1 MYYKHLKNLKE
12 KTFFASVLRLT
23 NLQNSILK
31 FKQLVAVQNTRMC
44 PVKPLLVCFISCL
57 YGMMYLHIMTFCG
70 IFLNSLSEPHLQV
83 STECEYSFPVV

>member
-1 MYYKHLKNLKE
+1 LNVAAPFVMYYKHLKNLKE

-44 PVKPLLVCFISCL
+44 PGSRCWCASFHVCVAWCICILWHFVE
-57 YGMMYLHIMTFCG
+57 Y
-70 IFLNSLSEPHLQV
+70 FL
-83 STECEYSFPVV
+83 